1 MRVETKLYEAKVG
14 SATYWVSALH
24 PEHARELL
32 YVVEEETGADA
43 EEFEEAV
50 IFECAVERA
59 EKLRFNGSD
68 GESRSMWG
76 EFLTGR
82 APRVIACS
90 EWP

>member
-1 MRVETKLYEAKVG
+1 MIETKLYEAKVG
-14 SATYWVSALH
+14 GATYWVSALH
-24 PEHARELL
+24 PDHARELL
-32 YVVEEETGADA
+32 YECGEEMGVDPEPFEETIL
-43 EEFEEAV
+43 V
-50 IFECAVERA
+50 ECPVPRA

-82 APRVIACS
+82 CPRVIACS